1 MSIGKRN
8 SEIGEHGNMDGI
20 IFRGAYKDYMYYAAN
35 KSLLDLLQVD
45 LFTGKF
51 YLGKIAGGASLKSNI
66 VVE

>member
-45 LFTGKF
+45 LFTR
-51 YLGKIAGGASLKSNI
+51 LGKIAGGASLKSNI